1 MSVNV
6 QYPIPVLFT
15 HFGDQWIRGSE
26 MLLLD
31 LMKGLDKSLV
41 RPVVWCNGDMM
52 AEVARDAGFP
62 TYQTDFRIM
71 LDYGAP
77 KSDLGAFLGVVRTC
91 RTLCRTHGIKVLHA
105 NSAAPLQ
112 WLAPAAC
119 SLRLPTVG
127 HLHTTYLRRSRYVL
141 LVHAANHLVGV
152 SHGAISGPAS
162 DGVSPASLQVI
173 YNGIDLGRLR
183 APEGN
188 VRRRLG
194 IADDA
199 MLVASAGS
207 LIKRKGHDVLI
218 RSIHALAPTDVPV
231 HLVVMGDGPERGSL
245 QGLVDSLGISDR
257 VHFLGHIENTA
268 EIYSAAD
275 LFALASREEAFG
287 LVLAEAGHFG
297 LPSVSTLVG
306 GIPEVVLN
314 ETTGILVPPD
324 DVESFSG
331 ALSRLIADRELR
343 ERMGNSA
350 AARVDSNFTL
360 PKMARQFEKLY
371 ARLSGLPASDLGWIA
386 LARRVSGPYMQF
398 VKSAFR
404 ASSGKAM
411 METTAT
417 R

>member
-1 MSVNV
+1 MSANV

-31 LMKGLDKSLV
+31 LLKGLNKSLV
-41 RPVVWCNGDMM
+41 RPVVWCNGDLM
-52 AEVARDAGFP
+52 AKATRDAGFP
-62 TYQTDFRIM
+62 TFQTDFRIM
-71 LDYGAP
+71 LDYGAQKPDP
-77 KSDLGAFLGVVRTC
+77 KAYLGLVRTC

-119 SLRLPTVG
+119 SLRLPTLG
-127 HLHTTYLRRSRYVL
+127 HLHTSYLRRSRYVL

-152 SHGAISGPAS
+152 SHGAIDGPAS
-162 DGVSPASLQVI
+162 DGISPSSLQVI
-173 YNGIDLGRLR
+173 YNGIDISRLSV
-183 APEGN
+183 PEGN
-188 VRRRLG
+188 VRQRLG

-207 LIKRKGHDVLI
+207 LIKRKGHDILI
-218 RSIHALAPTDVPV
+218 RSIHALARRDVPV
-231 HLVVMGDGPERGSL
+231 HLVLMGEGPERASL
-245 QGLVDSLGISDR
+245 EDLVNSLGIPHR
-257 VHFLGHIENTA
+257 VHFLGHIKNTT
-268 EIYSAAD
+268 EVYSAAD

-297 LPSVSTLVG
+297 LPVVSTLVG

-324 DVESFSG
+324 DVQSFSE
-331 ALSRLIADRELR
+331 ALWRLITDPKMR
-343 ERMGNSA
+343 ERLGNSA
-350 AARVDSNFTL
+350 AARVEANFTL
-360 PKMARQFEKLY
+360 PKMARQFENVY

-386 LARRVSGPYMQF
+386 LARRLSGPYMQF
-398 VKSAFR
+398 AKSAFG
-404 ASSGKAM
+404 ASPRKAM
-411 METTAT
+411 VEPT
-417 R
+417 